1 MTPRENKIRFWT
13 GLAVLLIF
21 LAGAQFRFEGFT
33 HRSLHPDEATIAN
46 WTEQTADGSAIHE
59 RLYPGGAFTLARP
72 FYNLAQILVE
82 PKTGTTGTPARH
94 VNALLFFRAFKLA
107 LSLLVMGLVTGI
119 VFILTRKAAP
129 VLAAAAWAA
138 FDPIFIEHTHYAETD
153 IALLFG
159 ATLALFCWVQALRG
173 RRAGWLLGGAFMA
186 GFTMGTKY
194 SLAPLLVVPILLP
207 FVFYTGESGGERP
220 WKTGLLVL
228 ASLLLALA
236 GFIVAEPAVRD
247 PIRFFNGLHEQ
258 SARVFGEQHAIM
270 RSIADDAWAVRY
282 YKCRS
287 LALLFRDMGLPFVI
301 LVIAGAWTALRSA
314 PLRRMAWPV
323 VLIPALYAGAAA
335 GCFPF
340 IREQEYLQLLPYL
353 VILAV
358 LPLAWPGAPSGWARA
373 RRLIPLLLTI
383 AGLWQWHLDAR
394 RMAMNFRWPDP
405 REWARDWID
414 RHLPDSD
421 LLAVDN
427 LSRLEGRNSPVFLR
441 PYHNR
446 LPLSRPEGS
455 TVFLRKKRDA
465 GLRREL
471 NGRTCD
477 YLLASLN
484 GEPDLSGE
492 PLPPAAPV
500 PVLTWGAF
508 FYSYPHSRGAQAGSG
523 QRVKGVKPYVS
534 ASQRSPR
541 PNADHHGLAVTL
553 YALAAPP
560 LPDGPR
566 EVVAAPE
573 GPLYRFD
580 TPPLLGPVYRVPLT
594 ALPRDILSGGTTQ
607 PCSRITLLFKAGAAP
622 ASLRVRLWG
631 RTHAFTLPPGREESK
646 CFTRPW
652 WWRVAEP
659 YTHIQVWSATPAAEA
674 SLLLNP
680 PEPDAHSDSSRL

>member
-1 MTPRENKIRFWT
+1 MRFWT
-13 GLAVLLIF
+13 GLAVLLLF
-21 LAGAQFRFEGFT
+21 LAGAQLRFSGFT
-33 HRSLHPDEATIAN
+33 HRSLHPDEGTIAT
-46 WTEQTADGSAIHE
+46 WTEATADGSAIQE

-72 FYNLAQILVE
+72 FYNLARTLAE
-82 PKTGTTGTPARH
+82 RKTGSPAPGAR
-94 VNALLFFRAFKLA
+94 ALDAVLFFRAFNLA
-107 LSLLVMGLVTGI
+107 LSLLSMGLIAGI
-119 VFILTRKAAP
+119 VFVLTRKAAP

-138 FDPIFIEHTHYAETD
+138 FDPVFIEHTHYAETD

-159 ATLALFCWVQALRG
+159 ATLALFCWVQALHG
-173 RRAGWLLGGAFMA
+173 RRAGWLLGGAIVA
-186 GFTMGTKY
+186 GFTVGTKY
-194 SLAPLLVVPILLP
+194 SLAPLLAVPLILP
-207 FVFYTGESGGERP
+207 FVFSGSGHEKP
-220 WKTGLLVL
+220 SPLKTGGLVF
-228 ASLLLALA
+228 ASLFLAAL
-236 GFIVAEPAVRD
+236 GFVVAEPAVRD
-247 PIRFFNGLHEQ
+247 PIRFLTGLHEQ
-258 SARVFGEQHAIM
+258 SARVFAEQHAIM
-270 RSIADDAWAVRY
+270 RSVADDAWAVRY
-282 YKCRS
+282 YKCRT
-287 LALLFRDMGLPFVI
+287 LALLFRDMGLPFVL

-314 PLRRMAWPV
+314 PLRRAAWPA
-323 VLIPALYAGAAA
+323 VLIPALYAVAAA

-358 LPLAWPGAPSGWARA
+358 LPLAWPGAPSRWARA

-394 RMAMNFRWPDP
+394 RMAMTFRWPDP

-414 RHLPDSD
+414 RHLPASD
-421 LLAVDN
+421 VLAVDN
-427 LSRLEGRNSPVFLR
+427 LSRLEARDSPVFLR
-441 PYHNR
+441 PYTKS
-446 LPLSRPEGS
+446 LPLDRPEGALLS
-455 TVFLRKKRDA
+455 LHKIKA
-465 GLRREL
+465 ERRRGPAS
-471 NGRTCD
+471 GRAFD

-553 YALAAPP
+553 YALAPPP

-631 RTHAFTLPPGREESK
+631 RTHAFTIPPGREESK
-646 CFTRPW
+646 TFDRPW
-652 WWRVAEP
+652 WWLVAEP
-659 YTHIQVWSATPAAEA
+659 YAHLQVWSATPAAEA
-674 SLLLNP
+674 SLFLNP
-680 PEPDAHSDSSRL
+680 PADPQAPPHVMLNR